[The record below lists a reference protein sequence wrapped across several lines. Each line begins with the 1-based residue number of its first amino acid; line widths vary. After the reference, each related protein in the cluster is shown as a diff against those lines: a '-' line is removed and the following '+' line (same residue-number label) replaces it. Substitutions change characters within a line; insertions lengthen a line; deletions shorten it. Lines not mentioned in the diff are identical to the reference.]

1 MNKLYWK
8 GRKIKN
14 ALIFRIKVFFHK
26 RRDKLEAKKND
37 LLFEKSVVKE
47 VIKIFIENICIIALI
62 LFFEQILV
70 SEKYVGIFYYG
81 FQKWIIKTNA
91 LVVEDRGLLIDVLSA
106 IVGAAGVFLG
116 LYCANI
122 MSMYAEKY
130 ANAPQS
136 ISQLFEH
143 DIVSNKCIKAITNYL
158 IFSVLVLFL
167 QIIQVDI
174 GLIMLIVL
182 GVKALK
188 IIVSFGF
195 MSRRTY
201 QFSDMY
207 YVTNAVYKEIYR
219 NLLHLNKGKMFIHDK
234 NFQNYYKKQVKKSV
248 DVLAE
253 INNYNLE
260 KEEKISVSVENFMK
274 RNVALIGV
282 YWQEKSRIL
291 YDSYWYDD
299 KVTYKKWY
307 SVSDTEI
314 EIALKTG
321 TLLGYNTEK
330 NYLWLEEEIERIND
344 NGLQYLI
351 NQKSFAGVI
360 RWLDTLGDLAERA
373 VESGNAVY
381 YVDYLYK
388 IQKKLQNIIGKET
401 ISLEEE
407 MSLTEHIVVNYLGVL
422 VGIRKYIEKW
432 GDESCFC
439 DVRLFERKFWKNPNR
454 FYNYFDVNKIYNG
467 VKVEVKL
474 EKHRITPEWY
484 INQVVAK
491 HYYDELLQIY
501 IKVNE
506 SVNRYIPELARELLN
521 RKRDAGAMVVF
532 AKYSEVKSKVN
543 LLDVL
548 IVEKMNWLCR
558 YHKEQSIVWDDKPEI
573 DVAKKFDLIYKTMS
587 SEWCKCTSNFVINHW
602 DIYEK
607 YPDILG
613 ACATYLCDIL
623 IDAIVDN
630 EFDTFASNYKNL
642 LGILLLYQEY
652 SRKELIGIKEK
663 FRQSA
668 VLAVYSN
675 PIIEYSMISGYAYL
689 WGEILSDEHW
699 KDLILEDAKKNLAK
713 DDMAKKFCEIIDSVH
728 YRRPAI
734 HNRDVLHTGWKQR
747 LESALKNNGNI
758 NWKRNRFYEVYDGE
772 SKILKVVLND
782 KNDYDF
788 LRYEACEIYAI
799 VILNQFIDEENRY
812 HSSDGWEER
821 YYEW

>member
-1 MNKLYWK
+1 MDRLYWK
-8 GRKIKN
+8 RRKIKN
-14 ALIFRIKVFFHK
+14 TLIFRIKVFFHK
-26 RRDKLEAKKND
+26 RRDVLETKKDD
-37 LLFEKSVVKE
+37 LLFEKSIVRE
-47 VIKIFIENICIIALI
+47 CIKTFIKNICIIALI
-62 LFFEQILV
+62 LFLEQILV
-70 SEKYVGIFYYG
+70 SQKCEGIFPYG
-81 FQKWIIKTNA
+81 FRKWIIKTNV
-91 LVVEDRGLLIDVLSA
+91 LVAEDRSLLIGVLSA
-106 IVGAAGVFLG
+106 IAGVAGVFLG

-136 ISQLFEH
+136 IAQLFEN
-143 DIVSNKCIKAITNYL
+143 DIVSNRCIKAITNYL
-158 IFSVLVLFL
+158 IFSVAILFL
-167 QIIQVDI
+167 QIIQINI
-174 GLIMLIVL
+174 GIVMLVVL
-182 GVKALK
+182 GIKALK

-219 NLLHLNKGKMFIHDK
+219 NLLHLNKGKMFTHDK
-234 NFQNYYKKQVKKSV
+234 NFQNHYKKQVKKSV
-248 DVLAE
+248 EILAE

-260 KEEKISVSVENFMK
+260 KEEKISASVESFMEH
-274 RNVALIGV
+274 NVNLIYT
-282 YWQEKSRIL
+282 YWQEKSRIP

-299 KVTYKKWY
+299 KVVYKKWY
-307 SVSDTEI
+307 SASDTEI
-314 EIALKTG
+314 EMALETG
-321 TLLGYNTEK
+321 TLLEHNTEK
-330 NYLWLEEEIERIND
+330 NYLWLEEEIEKIND
-344 NGLQYLI
+344 NGLQYLM
-351 NQKSFAGVI
+351 NKKSFAALI
-360 RWLDTLGDLAERA
+360 RWLDTLRDLAERA

-407 MSLTEHIVVNYLGVL
+407 MALAERIVVNYVGVL
-422 VGIRKYIEKW
+422 VGIRKYIKRWSE
-432 GDESCFC
+432 ESCFC
-439 DVRLFERKFWKNPNR
+439 DVKLFERKSWTNPNR
-454 FYNYFDVNKIYNG
+454 FYNYFDVNKLYNG
-467 VKVEVKL
+467 VKVEVEL

-506 SVNRYIPELARELLN
+506 SVNKYIPELARELLSQ
-521 RKRDAGAMVVF
+521 KRNAGAMVVF

-543 LLDVL
+543 TITVL
-548 IVEKMNWLCR
+548 IAEKLDWLCG

-573 DVAKKFDLIYKTMS
+573 DVAKKFDLVYKTMS
-587 SEWCKCTSNFVINHW
+587 SDWCKCTSNFVINHW

-613 ACATYLCDIL
+613 ACAIYLCNIL

-689 WGEILSDEHW
+689 WGEILCDERW
-699 KDLILEDAKKNLAK
+699 KDLILEDANKILAK
-713 DDMAKKFCEIIDSVH
+713 DDMAKKFCEIIESVQ

-747 LESALKNNGNI
+747 IESALKNNGNI

-772 SKILKVVLND
+772 SKILKVVLSD

-788 LRYEACEIYAI
+788 FRYEAYEIYAI
-799 VILNQFIDEENRY
+799 VILNQFVDEENRY
-812 HSSDGWEER
+812 HSSDGWEEK
-821 YYEW
+821 YYG